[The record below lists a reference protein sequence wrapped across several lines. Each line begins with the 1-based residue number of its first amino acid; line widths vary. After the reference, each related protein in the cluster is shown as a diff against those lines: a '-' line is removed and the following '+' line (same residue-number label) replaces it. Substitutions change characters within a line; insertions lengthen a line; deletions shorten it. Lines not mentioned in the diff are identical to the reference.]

1 MIKFL
6 SFVISVVVVEL
17 VNCILLLD
25 VVFKQV
31 DFWEKSKLQRELCPI
46 FLKII

>member
-1 MIKFL
+1 MEILWILDYLLIIKIL

-31 DFWEKSKLQRELCPI
+31 DFWEKSKL
-46 FLKII
+46 